1 MKWFNTLS
9 HNRWLEQET
18 DRIFDFGK
26 NAAVPTGF
34 GWLGNNGQVRSD
46 MGTHLW
52 ITARMLHVY
61 AVAANMGRPGAYAL
75 VEHGINALNGPLRDK
90 QHGGWYACVN
100 DEGDRRLQAGL
111 SALLRA
117 AGRGE
122 RRDHRPS
129 ACAQA
134 A

>member
-100 DEGDRRLQAGL
+100 DEGVIDA
-111 SALLRA
+111 S
-117 AGRGE
+117 
-122 RRDHRPS
+122 
-129 ACAQA
+129 
-134 A
+134 

>member
-26 NAAVPTGF
+26 NSVVPTGF
-34 GWLGNNGQVRSD
+34 GWLGNKGQIKEE

-61 AVAANMGRPGAYAL
+61 SVAEPDRQRLLSLSGA
-75 VEHGINALNGPLRDK
+75 GISVT
-90 QHGGWYACVN
+90 H
-100 DEGDRRLQAGL
+100 
-111 SALLRA
+111 
-117 AGRGE
+117 
-122 RRDHRPS
+122 
-129 ACAQA
+129 
-134 A
+134 

>member
-26 NAAVPTGF
+26 TPPCRPALA
-34 GWLGNNGQVRSD
+34 GWAITAVRSD

-61 AVAANMGRPGAYAL
+61 AVAANMGRPGRMPWLSTAL
-75 VEHGINALNGPLRDK
+75 MPSTARCATN
-90 QHGGWYACVN
+90 
-100 DEGDRRLQAGL
+100 
-111 SALLRA
+111 STA
-117 AGRGE
+117 AGT
-122 RRDHRPS
+122 PV
-129 ACAQA
+129 
-134 A
+134 

>member
-9 HNRWLEQET
+9 HHRWLEQET
-18 DRIFDFGK
+18 DRIFAFGR

-34 GWLGNNGQVRSD
+34 GWLGNNGQVKEE

-61 AVAANMGRPGAYAL
+61 AVAALMGRPGAYAL

-90 QHGGWYACVN
+90 N
-100 DEGDRRLQAGL
+100 M
-111 SALLRA
+111 A
-117 AGRGE
+117 AGT
-122 RRDHRPS
+122 PV
-129 ACAQA
+129 
-134 A
+134 

>member
-18 DRIFDFGK
+18 DRILDFGK

-52 ITARMLHVY
+52 ITPACCTFTRWRRTWDVLV
-61 AVAANMGRPGAYAL
+61 RTPWLSTAL
-75 VEHGINALNGPLRDK
+75 MP
-90 QHGGWYACVN
+90 
-100 DEGDRRLQAGL
+100 
-111 SALLRA
+111 
-117 AGRGE
+117 
-122 RRDHRPS
+122 
-129 ACAQA
+129 
-134 A
+134 

>member
-18 DRIFDFGK
+18 DRILDFGK
-26 NAAVPTGF
+26 NAAVTTGF

-75 VEHGINALNGPLRDK
+75 VVARHINRETLTAKIGS
-90 QHGGWYACVN
+90 H
-100 DEGDRRLQAGL
+100 QAF
-111 SALLRA
+111 
-117 AGRGE
+117 
-122 RRDHRPS
+122 
-129 ACAQA
+129 
-134 A
+134 

>member
-18 DRIFDFGK
+18 DRILDFGK

-52 ITARMLHVY
+52 ITA
-61 AVAANMGRPGAYAL
+61 
-75 VEHGINALNGPLRDK
+75 
-90 QHGGWYACVN
+90 
-100 DEGDRRLQAGL
+100 
-111 SALLRA
+111 
-117 AGRGE
+117 
-122 RRDHRPS
+122 
-129 ACAQA
+129 
-134 A
+134 

>member
-18 DRIFDFGK
+18 DRILDFGK

-61 AVAANMGRPGAYAL
+61 AVAANMGRPGAYAWL
-75 VEHGINALNGPLRDK
+75 STALMPSTVRC
-90 QHGGWYACVN
+90 AT
-100 DEGDRRLQAGL
+100 
-111 SALLRA
+111 SSTA
-117 AGRGE
+117 AGT
-122 RRDHRPS
+122 P
-129 ACAQA
+129 A
-134 A
+134 